1 MNPLDEVDAKINDQA
16 EKISAQM
23 DCAEAKM
30 QENAAKAKAAFTL
43 DQATAESIADMPTG
57 IDEIQKRTAGDAAAA
72 AENARLINARR
83 DAKCNNAKLRTEMKV
98 NAAKEKVSERKE
110 AFDKA
115 EQEEWILDLLAYA
128 EGCYEMAYAWAE
140 EAEYTMMQAAYEIDY
155 YNERFLSKE

>member
-1 MNPLDEVDAKINDQA
+1 MFFPAVTDQLIEDALKKEEFETNVLDLSAEERMTLAMEV
-16 EKISAQM
+16 
-23 DCAEAKM
+23 
-30 QENAAKAKAAFTL
+30 
-43 DQATAESIADMPTG
+43 
-57 IDEIQKRTAGDAAAA
+57 
-72 AENARLINARR
+72 
-83 DAKCNNAKLRTEMKV
+83 NAKLRTEMKV

-155 YNERFLSKE
+155 YNERFMSKE